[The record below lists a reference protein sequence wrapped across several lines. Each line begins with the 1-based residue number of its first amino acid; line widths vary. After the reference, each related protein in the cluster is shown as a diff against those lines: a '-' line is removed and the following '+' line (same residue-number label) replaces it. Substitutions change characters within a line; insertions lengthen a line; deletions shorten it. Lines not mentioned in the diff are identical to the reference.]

1 MYILQR
7 LHLEITTASV
17 SWSTYKYTSCLLI
30 WRPSYLLDNLLQNWS
45 QCITKVSERKTN
57 IAANSIEHSEL
68 YRIGELICY
77 GAYLFKTFEIY
88 DE

>member
-1 MYILQR
+1 MYIT
-7 LHLEITTASV
+7 EITPSKPNGLSLNILPA
-17 SWSTYKYTSCLLI
+17 
-30 WRPSYLLDNLLQNWS
+30 SYLLDNLLQNWS

-57 IAANSIEHSEL
+57 IAANSREHSEL

>member
-1 MYILQR
+1 M
-7 LHLEITTASV
+7 
-17 SWSTYKYTSCLLI
+17 
-30 WRPSYLLDNLLQNWS
+30 
-45 QCITKVSERKTN
+45 SERKTN

-88 DE
+88 DEYAGTDFWPKIQIDSKLYVAEILHNDYIILLKTCTIWIK

>member
-1 MYILQR
+1 MYIT
-7 LHLEITTASV
+7 EITPSKPNGLSLNILPA
-17 SWSTYKYTSCLLI
+17 
-30 WRPSYLLDNLLQNWS
+30 SYLLDNLLQNWS